1 LEILWN
7 NKIKNIINL
16 FIIKYFFIKIDLI
29 LLNIKI
35 ILDIKKQTN
44 MYYSTLMCRDY
55 FRTVLEETLRQRGY
69 SIDVDFSES
78 IMDSRLLIED
88 GDNSNVLTEGDML
101 FDYIYQLY
109 RSLIDLLSEDYC
121 EIQDIHIQEEISY
134 NDDEREYK
142 FKYFYKEKAKLEST
156 YDFIDCASAYH
167 YGTNLYYEEIFK
179 RKLDKLQPLFMDVIN
194 DIYEKYK
201 ELMEISSLLEPS
213 LETFSC
219 YITIDEEEYDD
230 IDEEEYDDIEDKSII
245 YFTPQK
251 YVDTLSSYTHEKED
265 VVKCILYCFAR
276 QDEIPTEL
284 ALLILSFIGFK
295 RISLFEK
302 YFELLDVDEGSI
314 YCN

>member
-1 LEILWN
+1 MLNKLTNKGESKMNTRKEIKEVEN
-7 NKIKNIINL
+7 T
-16 FIIKYFFIKIDLI
+16 IKIARSIIDSKFDVVKDPDGKNMSDEV
-29 LLNIKI
+29 LNAFE
-35 ILDIKKQTN
+35 TE
-44 MYYSTLMCRDY
+44 MYS
-55 FRTVLEETLRQRGY
+55 
-69 SIDVDFSES
+69 
-78 IMDSRLLIED
+78 
-88 GDNSNVLTEGDML
+88 
-101 FDYIYQLY
+101 
-109 RSLIDLLSEDYC
+109 
-121 EIQDIHIQEEISY
+121 
-134 NDDEREYK
+134 
-142 FKYFYKEKAKLEST
+142 KEKLTQLKLKLEKEKNLTKKINALKSLGVEVVSRERNYDEST

>member
-1 LEILWN
+1 MKYVGLQSQIWKNNVNSFILLLLFPSLLLTLLWGFFYITNYLENEGDIITGSLS
-7 NKIKNIINL
+7 NKITDYKILKELGWLKKLSNK
-16 FIIKYFFIKIDLI
+16 FIFILSYWVKIEPW
-29 LLNIKI
+29 NK
-35 ILDIKKQTN
+35 
-44 MYYSTLMCRDY
+44 
-55 FRTVLEETLRQRGY
+55 
-69 SIDVDFSES
+69 
-78 IMDSRLLIED
+78 D
-88 GDNSNVLTEGDML
+88 G
-101 FDYIYQLY
+101 
-109 RSLIDLLSEDYC
+109 
-121 EIQDIHIQEEISY
+121 
-134 NDDEREYK
+134 
-142 FKYFYKEKAKLEST
+142 KYFYKEKAKLEST

-230 IDEEEYDDIEDKSII
+230 IEDKSII

-302 YFELLDVDEGSI
+302 YFELLDVEEGDISTLI
-314 YCN
+314 V